1 MDEKLS
7 NLIREAVKNAF
18 DLYDN
23 ADNMANYV
31 VHYVASGIAQT
42 KEGEH
47 KKMIYGGEATLE
59 DLCRLNQLGFEFVV
73 EDGMITHVLQKA
85 GE

>member
-1 MDEKLS
+1 MD
-7 NLIREAVKNAF
+7 
-18 DLYDN
+18 
-23 ADNMANYV
+23 
-31 VHYVASGIAQT
+31 
-42 KEGEH
+42 

-85 GE
+85 GEW